1 MNAECK
7 ELKAY
12 VLGRGFDIESI
23 IEEGGIKALE
33 DTIAMA
39 NNMYFINYGYRFSI
53 EDCNTVACNLLE
65 EY

>member
-12 VLGRGFDIESI
+12 IEGHFDIETI
-23 IEEGGIKALE
+23 IDEGNVEAL
-33 DTIAMA
+33 DDAIAMA
-39 NNMYFINYGYRFSI
+39 NDMYFTNYGYRFSI
-53 EDCNTVACNLLE
+53 EDCYTVACNLLE